1 MFGIKSISQ
10 SVLGSAHKLATVY
23 DKVHAYLTYGVDK
36 RVAYNASFYIDEKN
50 GIVIITPHI
59 KPPSPELEASLNKIR
74 RGYSLSSWA
83 FKRFLQRVMGPRVKG
98 FEIKPTEL
106 EKKEL
111 W

>member
-50 GIVIITPHI
+50 GIVIITPQI
-59 KPPSPELEASLNKIR
+59 KPSSPELEVSLNKIR
-74 RGYSLSSWA
+74 KSSFSSWV

-106 EKKEL
+106 ENKEL